1 MMQEESAKNP
11 WRIRKQLGRPREEN
25 PLQRAW
31 RLRQMTIELYGEQED
46 PDHAHIRKLVGRTRP
61 KKD

>member
-1 MMQEESAKNP
+1 MMQDDKAKNP
-11 WRIRKQLGRPREEN
+11 WGVRKQVGRLREEN
-25 PLQRAW
+25 PLRRAW

-46 PDHAHIRKLVGRTRP
+46 PDHAHIRKLVGRTCP